1 MLARVVPFLKGI
13 VTSRLPCNYAQFYH
27 KEISNVQIVGQKRA
41 YFLAVRQPEKGERF
55 LKLTERSGGR
65 HTYISIN
72 LSDLGVF
79 LKSVETASKGETVNR
94 FTMNKET
101 FEVEKVDSLDS
112 YNYAIKIVK
121 RKRDGKFNML
131 FIDEL
136 QLNRV
141 LRVLRDVLES
151 HRPDVSPQ

>member
-1 MLARVVPFLKGI
+1 M
-13 VTSRLPCNYAQFYH
+13 N
-27 KEISNVQIVGQKRA
+27 
-41 YFLAVRQPEKGERF
+41 
-55 LKLTERSGGR
+55 RSVL
-65 HTYISIN
+65 HLLIM
-72 LSDLGVF
+72 
-79 LKSVETASKGETVNR
+79 SKTVCR

-141 LRVLRDVLES
+141 LRVMRDVLDS
-151 HRPDVSPQ
+151 HIKDASPQ